1 MDIAK
6 VQKSLATKA
15 LYQQHHRFN
24 DLYRYVR
31 HRDWLEAARH
41 DILQNSGA
49 NTPGIDGVRGKD
61 LTEAE
66 WQELINQTIEELRA
80 GTYQPL
86 AARRKYIPKANGGE
100 RPLGI
105 PTIRD
110 RMVQEALRMVLEPI

>member
-15 LYQQHHRFN
+15 LYQPQHRFN

-49 NTPGIDGVRGKD
+49 NTPGVDGVKGKSYPKPSGKPSS
-61 LTEAE
+61 
-66 WQELINQTIEELRA
+66 I
-80 GTYQPL
+80 
-86 AARRKYIPKANGGE
+86 RRSKNSEPGRSSRWPRDGCISRNPMADNVHWVF
-100 RPLGI
+100 RCCFHTAPHAVHPLG
-105 PTIRD
+105 
-110 RMVQEALRMVLEPI
+110 V